1 MAGSFPEM
9 ALVSLWRMIAPLFGL
24 MGARLA
30 GAGFGFLSQLVLA
43 RAFPPDQ
50 VGVAF
55 LAISVTTFLSLVI
68 TGGYHTIGLT
78 YLARFQAFGRPG
90 LIAAFLAAARKDMLV
105 LAGMAV
111 ILASLLWLIPA
122 DPGLV
127 AAGFWGTLAA
137 VPLAAIRL
145 NNSAANAQRRFA
157 LSYAPDFVFR
167 SALLLAFVGA
177 LAAFGVTQTTWPV
190 LVSLPVIALVVAIG
204 QAVLLGPDNAWP
216 LRPQTARRDMRR
228 FYRGRA
234 VAMLAVTIAGGATA
248 DLVVM
253 IGGLFLSAGDV
264 AVLGVAIRIAALVG
278 FFAMASQQFVLRD
291 LVTARAS
298 QGRGAVDMLLWRT
311 NLAGAGTML
320 TAIVGTAALGSWILA
335 LFGPHYATAYWPMLV
350 FLLSQAVRVLGGM
363 NAQLL
368 ALSGHQVRSAVLCL
382 AAIAVLVAGS
392 LLLAPVMG
400 IMGMAWA
407 TLLAELFWAVGLA
420 MLTQRLEGR
429 RGDFL
434 AGLFTH
440 QALMP
445 RR

>member
-1 MAGSFPEM
+1 MA
-9 ALVSLWRMIAPLFGL
+9 SLGRMIAPLIGL

-55 LAISVTTFLSLVI
+55 LAISVTTFMSLVI

-90 LIAAFLAAARKDMLV
+90 LIASFLAAARKDMII
-105 LAGMAV
+105 LAMIAV
-111 ILASLLWLIPA
+111 IVASGLWFIPA

-127 AAGFWGTLAA
+127 AAGFWGTIAA

-167 SALLLAFVGA
+167 SALLLALVG
-177 LAAFGVTQTTWPV
+177 LLVLFGLTQSTWPV
-190 LVSLPVIALVVAIG
+190 LVALPVIALIVAIG
-204 QAVLLGPDNAWP
+204 QAMLLGADNAWP
-216 LRPQTARRDMRR
+216 LQPQPVNRDMRV
-228 FYRGRA
+228 FYRRRA
-234 VAMLAVTIAGGATA
+234 IAMLAVTIAGGATA

-253 IGGLFLSAGDV
+253 IGGLFLEAGDL

-291 LVTARAS
+291 LVTARSS
-298 QGRGAVDMLLWRT
+298 QEQGAVDILLWRT

-320 TAIVGTAALGSWILA
+320 VAIIGTAVLGPWILS
-335 LFGPHYATAYWPMLV
+335 LFGPHYAAAYWPMLV

-368 ALSGHQVRSAVLCL
+368 ALSGHQVRSAVLCIL
-382 AAIAVLVAGS
+382 AIAALVVGA
-392 LLLAPVMG
+392 LLLAPFWG
-400 IMGMAWA
+400 IMGIAWA
-407 TLLAELFWAVGLA
+407 TLAAELFWAVGLGV
-420 MLTQRLEGR
+420 LTQRLEGR

-440 QALMP
+440 QLLIP